1 MGLYGSGTILP
12 ELARSVLI
20 LDSWQ
25 QVCDGSCGM
34 REPFPGTTEEKILLV
49 L

>member
-12 ELARSVLI
+12 ELVRSVLI

-25 QVCDGSCGM
+25 QVRDGSCGM
-34 REPFPGTTEEKILLV
+34 RDLVMTKEKILLV